1 MGDDEGTRAR
11 GVGGR
16 CRSIL
21 RAASDALTR
30 CETRLNEVNEK
41 YTFELCP
48 EYRLKV
54 NKTIGT
60 TRVGMT
66 FDARERRYRVAV
78 KRAGSMKGEDESE
91 REDDVPLFW
100 RAMNKL
106 VLDPEEKRIE
116 LYSRRVDYGP
126 LSLRGVGEYNATDG
140 EWGLRWQ
147 LQTFQKE
154 KKRLRSAEYE
164 LNDRVRGCLRWD
176 VQSVAPEVEGA
187 VGSKEKFSFDVDVG
201 SSSIVAAF
209 QDHAMPLL
217 GSFELDVAA
226 PRQHQNDRPARRRQV
241 VGHVVVV
248 PYDERTPVE
257 VVVPVPRIGKNK
269 SHELRVV
276 GGVVVAPERFPRD
289 DLLRALASYVTISG
303 QC

>member
-1 MGDDEGTRAR
+1 
-11 GVGGR
+11 
-16 CRSIL
+16 
-21 RAASDALTR
+21 LTR

-201 SSSIVAAF
+201 SY
-209 QDHAMPLL
+209 
-217 GSFELDVAA
+217 
-226 PRQHQNDRPARRRQV
+226 
-241 VGHVVVV
+241 HV
-248 PYDERTPVE
+248 T
-257 VVVPVPRIGKNK
+257 VPRLEMK
-269 SHELRVV
+269 V
-276 GGVVVAPERFPRD
+276 
-289 DLLRALASYVTISG
+289 DL
-303 QC
+303 

>member
-1 MGDDEGTRAR
+1 MHRCIDRSIDRDGARGSERNGTDGLTFQFFQFLGDRRRRDDDDDATRRATTTGETIESRVDLTRLASRRLDSHRLEPHRARRRRDAKRMGDDEGTRAR

-201 SSSIVAAF
+201 SY
-209 QDHAMPLL
+209 
-217 GSFELDVAA
+217 
-226 PRQHQNDRPARRRQV
+226 
-241 VGHVVVV
+241 HV
-248 PYDERTPVE
+248 T
-257 VVVPVPRIGKNK
+257 VPRLEMK
-269 SHELRVV
+269 V
-276 GGVVVAPERFPRD
+276 
-289 DLLRALASYVTISG
+289 DL
-303 QC
+303 

>member
-126 LSLRGVGEYNATDG
+126 LSLRGVGEAMAFGDSVCVCVCFIGVVSVFIGAT
-140 EWGLRWQ
+140 
-147 LQTFQKE
+147 
-154 KKRLRSAEYE
+154 S
-164 LNDRVRGCLRWD
+164 
-176 VQSVAPEVEGA
+176 SVGA
-187 VGSKEKFSFDVDVG
+187 SRAGVVAISSGVVDASFSF
-201 SSSIVAAF
+201 A
-209 QDHAMPLL
+209 L
-217 GSFELDVAA
+217 GA
-226 PRQHQNDRPARRRQV
+226 
-241 VGHVVVV
+241 
-248 PYDERTPVE
+248 
-257 VVVPVPRIGKNK
+257 
-269 SHELRVV
+269 
-276 GGVVVAPERFPRD
+276 
-289 DLLRALASYVTISG
+289 
-303 QC
+303 

>member
-201 SSSIVAAF
+201 SY
-209 QDHAMPLL
+209 
-217 GSFELDVAA
+217 
-226 PRQHQNDRPARRRQV
+226 
-241 VGHVVVV
+241 HV
-248 PYDERTPVE
+248 T
-257 VVVPVPRIGKNK
+257 VPRLEIK
-269 SHELRVV
+269 V
-276 GGVVVAPERFPRD
+276 
-289 DLLRALASYVTISG
+289 DL
-303 QC
+303 